1 MTLPVIS
8 KVYETQGDQFKNIEI
23 PITDGKKALPL
34 VVNME
39 EALSKEGR
47 NIRLELEKAS
57 TLAMI
62 DQHWKEHLREMD
74 DLRQSVQN
82 AVYEQKDPLLI
93 YKFESFKLF
102 EQMIDRVNRE
112 IVQFLFRA
120 GLPNQQSEQV
130 QATQEAKK
138 VDTLANV
145 TATRR
150 DVTQNPSENK
160 NLNTNTQETSEVKK
174 EPVKVEKTPGRND
187 KVEVRDLKTGATQVV
202 KYKAAEFKVQQGD
215 WEILQVL
222 D

>member
-1 MTLPVIS
+1 VIS

>member
-1 MTLPVIS
+1 MTLPVITR
-8 KVYETQGDQFKNIEI
+8 VHETQGDQFKNIEI

-39 EALSKEGR
+39 EALAKEGR
-47 NIRLELEKAS
+47 NIRVELEKAS

-62 DQHWKEHLREMD
+62 DQYWKEHLREMD

-120 GLPNQQSEQV
+120 GLPNQQPEHV

-138 VDTLANV
+138 NEALANV
-145 TATRR
+145 IATRKEM
-150 DVTQNPSENK
+150 TPSQSPNQNV
-160 NLNTNTQETSEVKK
+160 NTNTQHDADIKK
-174 EPVKVEKTPGRND
+174 EPVRVEKKIGRND
-187 KVEVRDLKTGATQVV
+187 RVEVRDMKTGEVHVV
-202 KYKAAEFKVQQGD
+202 KYKSAELKVEQGD
-215 WEILQVL
+215 WEVLQVL